1 MTVAVHPNHIQISLF
16 SHLKQ
21 HFGARLE
28 LLHCTKA
35 TLVHLSHTLEDL
47 VLREKL
53 PAILFTGFQES
64 SHWREETE
72 RYRALADVAQQVCI
86 FAGGQLPPEASAK
99 EIHVTLRGDDPLR
112 QEWFL
117 CILSPKFSVVLCG
130 QDREVAVAH
139 EELRQ
144 FATIWTFDPLIV
156 NDVLDQCEAVV
167 AHYRPDRAA
176 ELRVARANY
185 PPLIP
190 DPAIITSFTWSMI
203 HFEEQL
209 QQSLGRTRDMLAQ
222 QLRWQDDL
230 VNLLVHDLR
239 TPLQSVLLSVQ
250 LAALTGSLND
260 EQRELHS
267 VAEAGVKRTS
277 ELVQTLL
284 DSTKLEHGQ
293 FPIQLQPLQ
302 ITVLFQY
309 VISEIQTLAHAA
321 NIQVQQIVREDVPV
335 VWADRTLL
343 ERVLINLIHNAIKFT
358 AGGGQVM
365 LAAGLRPDG
374 TQIELTVRDTGRGIP
389 THAQEHIFERLA
401 QVNDDDRRHGSGLG
415 LYFCRLA
422 AEAHGG
428 TIRVDSELG
437 HGTTFTLA
445 LPRKPKASV
454 IAPL

>member
-1 MTVAVHPNHIQISLF
+1 MTAAVRPNHIHISLF

-86 FAGGQLPPEASAK
+86 FAGGQLPPESNAK
-99 EIHVTLRGDDPLR
+99 EIHVTLQGDDPLR

-130 QDREVAVAH
+130 QDHQVAVAD
-139 EELRQ
+139 EEMRQ
-144 FATIWTFDPLIV
+144 FATIWTFDPVIV

-176 ELRVARANY
+176 ELRAARENY
-185 PPLIP
+185 PPLVP
-190 DPAIITSFTWSMI
+190 DPAIITSFTWAMI

-209 QQSLGRTRDMLAQ
+209 QQSLARTRDLLAQ

-230 VNLLVHDLR
+230 VHLLVHDLR

-250 LAALTGSLND
+250 LSALCGELNH
-260 EQRELHS
+260 EQSELHS

-293 FPIQLQPLQ
+293 FPIQLQPLH
-302 ITVLFQY
+302 IPVLFQY
-309 VISEIQTLAHAA
+309 VISEIQMLAQVS
-321 NIQVQQIVREDVPV
+321 NIQVQQIVREDVPI

-343 ERVLINLIHNAIKFT
+343 ERVLTNLIHNAIKFT
-358 AGGGQVM
+358 PAGGQITI
-365 LAAGLRPDG
+365 AAALHPDG
-374 TQIELTVRDTGRGIP
+374 KQIELTVRDTGRGVP
-389 THAQEHIFERLA
+389 AYAQAHIFERLA

-437 HGTTFTLA
+437 LGTTFTLA
-445 LPRKPKASV
+445 LPRTPHPTVVAQ
-454 IAPL
+454 L

>member
-1 MTVAVHPNHIQISLF
+1 MTTAVRPNHIHISLF
-16 SHLKQ
+16 THLKQ

-47 VLREKL
+47 VLREEL

-72 RYRALADVAQQVCI
+72 RYRALANVAQQVCI
-86 FAGGQLPPEASAK
+86 FAGGQLPPEANAK
-99 EIHVTLRGDDPLR
+99 EIHVTLQGDDPLR

-130 QDREVAVAH
+130 QDREAAVAH
-139 EELRQ
+139 EDLRQ
-144 FATIWTFDPLIV
+144 FATIWTFDPIIV

-176 ELRVARANY
+176 ELRAARQNF

-222 QLRWQDDL
+222 QLRWQDDM
-230 VNLLVHDLR
+230 VHLLVHDMR
-239 TPLQSVLLSVQ
+239 TPLQSLLLGIQMLPLSGP
-250 LAALTGSLND
+250 LSN
-260 EQRELHS
+260 EQQELQTVS
-267 VAEAGVKRTS
+267 EAGVKRTL

-284 DSTKLEHGQ
+284 DSTKLAHGE
-293 FPIQLQPLQ
+293 FPIQIQPLQ
-302 ITVLFQY
+302 IPVLFQY
-309 VISEIQTLAHAA
+309 VMGEIQALASATG
-321 NIQVQQIVREDVPV
+321 IQMQQSVREDLPL

-358 AGGGQVM
+358 SAEGQVM
-365 LAAGLRPDG
+365 LAAALHPDG
-374 TQIELTVRDTGRGIP
+374 KQVELMVRDSGRGIP
-389 THAQEHIFERLA
+389 VYAQESVFERLT
-401 QVNDDDRRHGSGLG
+401 QVTDDDRRHGSGLG

-422 AEAHGG
+422 VEAHGG

-437 HGTTFTLA
+437 RGTTFTVM
-445 LPRKPKASV
+445 LPLKLNPAV
-454 IAPL
+454 IAKL